1 LISDILAKGKTAHT
15 NIPPPT
21 SHSEVETIIS
31 ALSELEN
38 DIDRMYGRIE
48 EMRRHIIAHSDEE
61 IENLKQRIITLA
73 NEEAKQIVDSTKAE
87 AEAESEEIGEIG
99 RANLAN
105 IRKNIKASFDATVD
119 SIVQAVLGGDT
130 TTTTTT
136 TTTMPVT
143 TQKAETK
150 SQPSSSSVHQPAK
163 VRKYTSD
170 GKPVI

>member
-87 AEAESEEIGEIG
+87 AEAESEEIGEVG

-119 SIVQAVLGGDT
+119 SIVQAVLGGD
-130 TTTTTT
+130 

>member
-1 LISDILAKGKTAHT
+1 MISDILAKGKTAHT
-15 NIPPPT
+15 DIPPPT

-38 DIDRMYGRIE
+38 DIDRMYGRVE
-48 EMRRHIIAHSDEE
+48 EMRRRIIAHSDEE

-130 TTTTTT
+130 TTT
-136 TTTMPVT
+136 MPVT

>member
-1 LISDILAKGKTAHT
+1 MAKGKTAHS

-21 SHSEVETIIS
+21 SHSAVETIVS

-38 DIDRMYGRIE
+38 DIDGMYGRVE
-48 EMRRHIIAHSDEE
+48 EMRRRIIAHSDEE
-61 IENLKQRIITLA
+61 IENLKQQIITLA

-119 SIVQAVLGGDT
+119 SIVQAVLGN
-130 TTTTTT
+130 
-136 TTTMPVT
+136 TTMPVT
-143 TQKAETK
+143 TQKVETK
-150 SQPSSSSVHQPAK
+150 SHSSSSSSSVHQPAK
-163 VRKYTSD
+163 IRKYTSD
-170 GKPVI
+170 GKPVS